1 MKIQQIAKLIRLPD
15 EKWER
20 TMERARN
27 IKKYGT
33 KYDPHNWNSDEHMQN
48 AHNCY
53 TYFLNK
59 RKKSLTRACK
69 RENCQKKNRL
79 KPQPGY
85 HAGFPKNKK
94 HTCRNITRRMLKDNP
109 HMYRTT
115 MKKDCKP
122 HYHMGALVAMPGSTY
137 HYYRRDNTGY
147 WSHKDGAGVA
157 NQKDADGNY
166 ILDPKKANRRYPNR
180 IKDGQ
185 VVDYSDFCGYFCV
198 PNDKKKVFW
207 KSRPYPAGHK
217 RSRIKRKKKKKKKT
231 RKKEGGLPLI
241 PLQPVI
247 PQMGGR
253 KTRRKHKK
261 RSRRTR
267 KKKGGGFLQK
277 IKNMFSRGKTTSTQ
291 SNAAFSAV
299 RRRRPPKPPGDT
311 CELCEAQMGV
321 GSKECHMCG
330 FDTGSEVSRIDQ
342 PTQRENKLLSE
353 VPMNRERRVQ
363 MGMQRDA
370 ARKRSAARQRRA
382 EARSIEDED
391 EATNQINLLD
401 KFGNWNW
408 ESPKKKEKREEGWR
422 KREELKRIQMHE
434 PTQRGDETSGKLK
447 NIPEGGV
454 FSLNMD

>member
-33 KYDPHNWNSDEHMQN
+33 KYDPHNWNSDEHLQN

-267 KKKGGGFLQK
+267 KKKGGAG
-277 IKNMFSRGKTTSTQ
+277 
-291 SNAAFSAV
+291 
-299 RRRRPPKPPGDT
+299 PPKPPGGK
-311 CELCEAQMGV
+311 CELCGANIPIGRGQ
-321 GSKECHMCG
+321 CPMCG
-330 FDTGSEVSRIDQ
+330 FGTESEVSQVDQ
-342 PTQRENKLLSE
+342 PTQRGNKLLAQRPLAME
-353 VPMNRERRVQ
+353 QATQKR
-363 MGMQRDA
+363 MQRDA
-370 ARKRSAARQRRA
+370 ARKRSAARKKKA

-391 EATNQINLLD
+391 EATNQLNRLD
-401 KFGNWNW
+401 KGPDWVW
-408 ESPKKKEKREEGWR
+408 ESSKKKKKREDGWR
-422 KREELKRIQMHE
+422 KREELERIQTYE
-434 PTQRGDETSGKLK
+434 SPRRYETSDKLN
-447 NIPEGGV
+447 NIPEDGV